1 MEKVKKLI
9 FTLVISVLAI
19 VPVITNAETINVKN
33 SEELLAAVKG
43 NNTVVLQDNITLD
56 KDAIYTI
63 ALIFD
68 GTEYSGL
75 FEYIPYQRAYMIGF
89 FNSDSFFVTARIDI
103 HDSSITVYPMRQ
115 CNGEPYA
122 DCQHMTISRVDVVP
136 VLS

>member
-56 KDAIYTI
+56 KALEVNGNDIILNLNGKTI
-63 ALIFD
+63 TANKYIDLLKGSLALKSLFIIFSD
-68 GTEYSGL
+68 SGL
-75 FEYIPYQRAYMIGF
+75 
-89 FNSDSFFVTARIDI
+89 
-103 HDSSITVYPMRQ
+103 
-115 CNGEPYA
+115 
-122 DCQHMTISRVDVVP
+122 ISPLYDE
-136 VLS
+136 